1 MTAADLCFSVNNK
14 SFSSIVSI
22 NETLFRL
29 IFETLATILGKI
41 FGR

>member
-1 MTAADLCFSVNNK
+1 MTAADLCFSVNK